1 MNFYI
6 YSYCFREYTDI
17 VLKNI
22 FEKYKKSTTTEN
34 VLGGLKRSEPPFFTV
49 PVVIPLW
56 LYVNIS
62 IEFAFHEA
70 IYSCGTRI
78 YASIFLAN
86 DVILSVYKEH

>member
-1 MNFYI
+1 MNLYI
-6 YSYCFREYTDI
+6 YSYRFREYTDI

-22 FEKYKKSTTTEN
+22 FEKTSTTEN
-34 VLGGLKRSEPPFFTV
+34 VLGGLKPSEPVFFTV

-78 YASIFLAN
+78 YTSIFLAN
-86 DVILSVYKEH
+86 DVILNVYKEH